1 MAGLLDFLT
10 NDPEQQRAI
19 TQGLLSGAFGAM
31 AGRGSRLQAWGQG
44 GLAGLAGY
52 GGSLDRSAMEKQ
64 QAAQMQRQALQDQML
79 RIQLGQAQ
87 REQEIASLPQQF
99 LRPGQ
104 LPVTMDN
111 RDVGQPGEQN
121 IPQAFDTQGYIQAL
135 MGKSPMQ
142 ALQLQAAL
150 QKDNSPLTVKEG
162 ETLLDRNTLK
172 PVYSN
177 AKTDKGTSDM
187 QEFAFA
193 QSRGE
198 VPQGMTFTEWMRA
211 NKRAGA
217 SNTSVSYGNPVQ
229 GIDAAGNPVF
239 MQPAK
244 DGKAPYIVPGV
255 RPPMS
260 AAEERLAAEKA
271 AKDKQGQ
278 QMLSV
283 LGDAE
288 KILKEGNATGSGAG
302 TVADAVARSVGVT
315 TKGAIDAKRLE
326 SLSGW
331 LVANVP
337 RMEGPQS
344 NFDVENYRTMAG
356 AVGDSRI
363 PIKERLAA
371 LQEVRKLQQ
380 KYAAINGTPVQ
391 PQPDAN
397 KVRKF
402 NPATGRIE

>member
-1 MAGLLDFLT
+1 
-10 NDPEQQRAI
+10 
-19 TQGLLSGAFGAM
+19 
-31 AGRGSRLQAWGQG
+31 
-44 GLAGLAGY
+44 
-52 GGSLDRSAMEKQ
+52 
-64 QAAQMQRQALQDQML
+64 
-79 RIQLGQAQ
+79 
-87 REQEIASLPQQF
+87 
-99 LRPGQ
+99 
-104 LPVTMDN
+104 
-111 RDVGQPGEQN
+111 
-121 IPQAFDTQGYIQAL
+121 
-135 MGKSPMQ
+135 
-142 ALQLQAAL
+142 
-150 QKDNSPLTVKEG
+150 
-162 ETLLDRNTLK
+162 
-172 PVYSN
+172 
-177 AKTDKGTSDM
+177 
-187 QEFAFA
+187 
-193 QSRGE
+193 
-198 VPQGMTFTEWMRA
+198 
-211 NKRAGA
+211 
-217 SNTSVSYGNPVQ
+217 
-229 GIDAAGNPVF
+229 
-239 MQPAK
+239 
-244 DGKAPYIVPGV
+244 
-255 RPPMS
+255 MS